1 MDNKKKQ
8 GDITLAVIKYDKS
21 KRFF

>member
-1 MDNKKKQ
+1 MDSIKKQ
-8 GDITLAVIKYDKS
+8 GDITLAVIKYDRS